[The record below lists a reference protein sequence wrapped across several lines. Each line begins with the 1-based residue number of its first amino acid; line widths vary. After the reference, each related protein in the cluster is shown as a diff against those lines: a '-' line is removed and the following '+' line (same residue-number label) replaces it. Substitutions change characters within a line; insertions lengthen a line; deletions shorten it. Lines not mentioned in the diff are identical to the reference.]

1 MNEVEYLL
9 DIFKPYVKFEKKEDQ
24 YHITYQGNLDTALHI
39 GVVITYHIE
48 PNIKMTIED
57 AIITIDYDKLFNIT
71 LVVITI
77 RQNRGYSTIAFD
89 MDTVKEILIETRE
102 EFEKRILE

>member
-9 DIFKPYVKFEKKEDQ
+9 DIFKPYVNFTKKEEQ
-24 YHITYQGNLDTALHI
+24 YHITYQGDIDKALRI
-39 GVVITYHIE
+39 ELVITYHIE
-48 PNIKMTIED
+48 PNVRITLED
-57 AIITIDYDKLFNIT
+57 AIITIDYDKQFNST

-77 RQNRGYSTIAFD
+77 RQRNGYSIIAFN

-102 EFEKRILE
+102 EFEKKILE